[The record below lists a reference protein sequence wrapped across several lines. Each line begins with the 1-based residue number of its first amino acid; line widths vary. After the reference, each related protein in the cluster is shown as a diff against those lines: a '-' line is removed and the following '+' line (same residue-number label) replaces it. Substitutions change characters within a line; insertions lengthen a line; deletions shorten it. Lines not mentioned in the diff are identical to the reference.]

1 MCRFSHAACPA
12 VNGRWLGTFRAP
24 QVRCQSTQVRSRAR
38 QARAGTLVE
47 RAPNLKSAQRL
58 QHSEDVVCAC
68 EHVEAGLQHKVRS
81 TAHHAADETA
91 REHKAASA
99 GEPHAL
105 KQAYAYAA
113 SRSDGMLRVAC
124 THKHSQTCARDNAR
138 KHTPAPR
145 HALAYTH
152 AHTLTHI
159 HSRARRHTHP
169 LTHAHTGLGCLLDA
183 KPSRRA
189 VEPNDHV
196 LIHHVE
202 AAATCNA
209 QVQLQHVKPAAPP
222 PQPLPVQMWPGR
234 ARSSPVQMSQG

>member
-24 QVRCQSTQVRSRAR
+24 QVPCQSTQVRSRAR

-91 REHKAASA
+91 RDHKAASA

-113 SRSDGMLRVAC
+113 SRSDGMLHVAC
-124 THKHSQTCARDNAR
+124 THKHSQTCARDERAQTHTRAQTCAR
-138 KHTPAPR
+138 IHTR
-145 HALAYTH
+145 SHSH
-152 AHTLTHI
+152 AHT
-159 HSRARRHTHP
+159 RARAHAHTHP
-169 LTHAHTGLGCLLDA
+169 RTHRPGLS
-183 KPSRRA
+183 SR
-189 VEPNDHV
+189 
-196 LIHHVE
+196 
-202 AAATCNA
+202 C
-209 QVQLQHVKPAAPP
+209 
-222 PQPLPVQMWPGR
+222 
-234 ARSSPVQMSQG
+234 